1 MKNTR
6 AIVDKIRSSKVKD
19 ALKAKLTLAITKKDI
34 CSLVERELDEEELDK
49 GEED

>member
-1 MKNTR
+1 LKNTR

-19 ALKAKLTLAITKKDI
+19 TLEAKLTLAITKKDI
-34 CSLVERELDEEELDK
+34 RSLVECKSDEEESDK